1 MPCLGGRVSFPTP
14 RPIAKPGR
22 CAGIK
27 NPMRRRNSYAGF
39 QIESREQGQ
48 ASVDKRRR
56 ISRDA
61 TK

>member
-1 MPCLGGRVSFPTP
+1 MSFPTP

-27 NPMRRRNSYAGF
+27 NPMQRRNSYAGF